1 MASKVVK
8 DIPPLLNYFMAGV
21 VGVEPTY
28 LESKSNILP
37 IDHTPRNKGAIQPP
51 IKHQTTAETVAA
63 GSAII
68 TAASGLKAPKPA
80 AIFTA
85 IK

>member
-1 MASKVVK
+1 MASKVVN
-8 DIPPLLNYFMAGV
+8 ILTSFTRLYGWGGRNR
-21 VGVEPTY
+21 TY
-28 LESKSNILP
+28 ILGFKPNILP